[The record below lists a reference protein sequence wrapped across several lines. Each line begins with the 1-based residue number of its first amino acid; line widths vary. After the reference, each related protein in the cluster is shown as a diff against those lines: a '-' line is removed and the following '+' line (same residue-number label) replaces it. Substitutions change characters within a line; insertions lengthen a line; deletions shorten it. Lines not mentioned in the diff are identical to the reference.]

1 MNGKAVLV
9 NVGKLILCAILF
21 SLGMIVGGMVVTLLG
36 MQSPPMPEGMNPES
50 AMLLLLVESPL
61 LALVL
66 ALLARY
72 LSGGFWAR
80 TWMLFLLSWIA
91 NSLNN
96 QIEAAAFAGMD
107 TGFWYTVITFL
118 FPILATSMGV
128 AWLFPPADRRS
139 FPDAVRSFFAQYT
152 AGGWLWRLALA
163 AISFM
168 PIYYLFG
175 LLVIPFT
182 RAYYEQ
188 NLYGLEI
195 PSLDRLI
202 TILFVRSLLFFVATL
217 PIVIA
222 WQNSRWSLAW
232 RLGLALF
239 YLVGFQSLL
248 IANWMPWSLRLPHMI
263 EILFDE
269 FVYAGVLVLLLR
281 TRNEETLTWRVR
293 ASSPERHG

>member
-1 MNGKAVLV
+1 
-9 NVGKLILCAILF
+9 
-21 SLGMIVGGMVVTLLG
+21 
-36 MQSPPMPEGMNPES
+36 
-50 AMLLLLVESPL
+50 L

-168 PIYYLFG
+168 PVYYLFG

-182 RAYYEQ
+182 RSYYEQ

-195 PSLDRLI
+195 PSLDRLL
-202 TILFVRSLLFFVATL
+202 TILFVRSLLFFAATL

-281 TRNEETLTWRVR
+281 TRNEEAITWRLR
-293 ASSPERHG
+293 TTAPERHG